1 MDLATELAQIQAD
14 ARREAAAVHAQLD
27 NALHAIPTEFRAHS
41 RDGRVV
47 AVCDARGRV
56 IDIAM
61 PHGMTGDGVAPWEV
75 QEKLNAIGHA
85 IVSTVNEARQNAA
98 NAGYQQCRQTFPG
111 WFDLLTDLEPKAATP
126 PDQPVPPPSPSV
138 TYTPAMRPAQPTRYF
153 DDDDEDGPPASWLE

>member
-1 MDLATELAQIQAD
+1 MDLATELAQIQAN
-14 ARREAAAVHAQLD
+14 ARRESAAVHAQLD
-27 NALHAIPTEFRAHS
+27 DALRAVPAEFRAHS

-56 IDIAM
+56 VDIAM

-98 NAGYQQCRQTFPG
+98 NAGYQQCRQAFPG
-111 WFDLLTDLEPKAATP
+111 WFDLLTDLEPKRATP
-126 PDQPVPPPSPSV
+126 PGQLAPQPPPPV
-138 TYTPAMRPAQPTRYF
+138 TYTRPVRPVQPTRYL
-153 DDDDEDGPPASWLE
+153 DDEDEDGPPASWLE